1 MSKPP
6 KKSIFLPFAAA
17 LAFGLVAAGPVN
29 AASSVGVDPML
40 SLQTASVS
48 VGQVPQWSQ
57 VTARHRSQENGTQW
71 SEMLATVAAV
81 DRSYLLSEVNRL
93 VNQARYRSDSGDQWS
108 TPSELLANGGD
119 CEDYAIAKYLLLR
132 EMGVSADDMRILILR
147 ANGNVGEHAVLV
159 VQTSA
164 GPYVLDNRRQNPY
177 AYGQATAISA
187 AYAFNDR
194 SMFVPLGNTMI
205 AGGQVLVAGNR

>member
-1 MSKPP
+1 M
-6 KKSIFLPFAAA
+6 KKIAKFSLVSFLVGA
-17 LAFGLVAAGPVN
+17 LSSGLVVASPAS
-29 AASSVGVDPML
+29 AASVRVDPII
-40 SLQTASVS
+40 SLQAASVS
-48 VGQVPQWSQ
+48 VAQVPQWAQ
-57 VTARHRSQENGTQW
+57 VAARHRTQESGSQW
-71 SEMLATVAAV
+71 SQLLATVAAV
-81 DRSYLLSEVNRL
+81 DRAYLLTEVNRL
-93 VNQARYRSDSGDQWS
+93 VNQARYRSESGDQWS

-132 EMGVSADDMRILILR
+132 AMGVSADDMRILILR

-177 AYGQATAISA
+177 AYGQDTAVSA

-194 SMFVPLGNTMI
+194 SMFIPLGNTMI
-205 AGGQVLVAGNR
+205 AGGQVQIAGNR